1 MPALLALAG
10 FAKSAFSGIVQWLSR
25 RSLAEIICITLS
37 LALILDHIWGNH
49 WKNVATQRQAQ
60 LVQMKHAQAEAIA
73 AEQKANR
80 QLEQISS
87 DLRKATDET
96 QAANA
101 ATAHALRMSGPGK
114 ARCPSVPRSAGNGA
128 PVAKPDAAGP
138 PVPPADLA
146 AVPWNWL
153 TDRAEE
159 HDQLLAETIA
169 WREWYVKV
177 MAAWPKSQPVSVEN
191 KP

>member
-1 MPALLALAG
+1 
-10 FAKSAFSGIVQWLSR
+10 
-25 RSLAEIICITLS
+25 
-37 LALILDHIWGNH
+37 
-49 WKNVATQRQAQ
+49 
-60 LVQMKHAQAEAIA
+60 MKHAQTEAIA

-80 QLEQISS
+80 QLQQISS

-138 PVPPADLA
+138 PLPPADLA
-146 AVPWNWL
+146 AVPWDWL
-153 TDRAEE
+153 SDRAEE
-159 HDQLLAETIA
+159 HDQLLAEVQA
-169 WREWYVKV
+169 WRTWHDEVIKV
-177 MAAWPKSQPVSVEN
+177 WPKS
-191 KP
+191 K